1 MMKVNWPDGK
11 RIAIML
17 AFDIDAELM
26 WMLRNDENEKHP
38 ANISRGHYSV
48 RQGVPRILKL
58 LAVMPHH
65 HILHWIEGNKLFRK
79 YRKPE

>member
-26 WMLRNDENEKHP
+26 WMLRNDENDKHP
-38 ANISRGHYSV
+38 ANISRGHCWRRRMSTPPSSPPPGW
-48 RQGVPRILKL
+48 RSGTRT
-58 LAVMPHH
+58 
-65 HILHWIEGNKLFRK
+65 
-79 YRKPE
+79 